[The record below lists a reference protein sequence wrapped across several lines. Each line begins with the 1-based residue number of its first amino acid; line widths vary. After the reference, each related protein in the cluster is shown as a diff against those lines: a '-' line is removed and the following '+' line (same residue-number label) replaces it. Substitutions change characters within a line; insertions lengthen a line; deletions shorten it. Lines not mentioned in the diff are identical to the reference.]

1 MYSMLFIGQ
10 IYFLTIITDAINMKN
25 TVREAILGNLRL
37 APVLKTIFINVS
49 YHILVVSLT
58 LMALF

>member
-1 MYSMLFIGQ
+1 MTSKMHKHIEQDLVKNCALQRTFHLV
-10 IYFLTIITDAINMKN
+10 LTGSSPLNKF
-25 TVREAILGNLRL
+25 
-37 APVLKTIFINVS
+37 FINVS